1 MGRPSVFCEGPP
13 FLQVAVNELARSCAF
28 ERPFTDFRRL
38 AQLCACLSILA
49 LWGGLAAAAE
59 KTPRNVLVLF
69 SNEAELPANQILL
82 RGLHKVLSEN
92 ASDQPT
98 TYTEFLDLVR
108 FPSEA
113 HQNQLAG
120 FMKEKFAGAR
130 IDLAIVAAR
139 PALDFLSKFR
149 DEIIPGVPI
158 VFAAIGRDDLQNRAL
173 PAAATGIVSRWDIA
187 KTVELAIGLQP
198 DARQILV
205 VTGASNFDKLWEQ
218 DARQQ
223 LRSYEGRFSVT
234 YLAALPLADVL
245 SQVSRLPRSAIIIVP
260 IFLEDGDGVRYIPR
274 DVIQK
279 MTLAASAPIYAT
291 YDPAIG
297 LGVVGGYMDTFE
309 QVGRATGH
317 LALRILNGE
326 KPETIVPYEAETHR
340 YIVDWRQLQ
349 HWGLDES
356 ALPPGTEIRY
366 KQPTAWEQY
375 ESGIIL
381 IAVALLLQSILILK
395 FYAEARKRRLAEQQA
410 QASNERMDLAISAV
424 DLGVWDWD
432 LKADTIWA
440 TKSCL
445 EMFGLRANE
454 PLTRRPFADTIPP
467 EDRSRVQSEIDDAIA
482 KRQPFETEY
491 RIVLPNEPPRWIATK
506 GSPREDEGE
515 GVRRLVEVVHDVTA
529 RKQAELEAE
538 QQRQEL
544 AHLTRVSIL
553 GALSGALAHEL
564 NQPLTAILANAEAA
578 TYILSQDP
586 VDMEEIRQILQDIA
600 HDDKRAGDVIK
611 HLRAL
616 LKKDE
621 GLMQT
626 ISVNDLVAQVLALAH
641 SDLILKDVAVSKQ
654 LGYELPAIYGD
665 PVQLQQVLLNLIIN
679 ACEAMSGKPTGDRL
693 LSVETASNGNGEIR
707 VSIGDTGEGISPAV
721 SEKLFDP
728 FYTTK
733 TLGLGLGLP
742 ICRSIITAHGGR
754 LWAEPANKDGAVFHV
769 ELPIQTGSHA

>member
-1 MGRPSVFCEGPP
+1 MAFGAGP
-13 FLQVAVNELARSCAF
+13 LAAPRM
-28 ERPFTDFRRL
+28 
-38 AQLCACLSILA
+38 QLCKYSCVLRFVELCAVISLLIFSDTFT
-49 LWGGLAAAAE
+49 AAAE
-59 KTPRNVLVLF
+59 KAPKNVLILF
-69 SNEAELPANQILL
+69 SNEAELPANQIFLHGL
-82 RGLHKVLSEN
+82 REVLIEGT
-92 ASDQPT
+92 SDSPT

-108 FPSEA
+108 FPARE
-113 HQNQLAG
+113 HQDRLVALIRQKYAG
-120 FMKEKFAGAR
+120 IRF
-130 IDLAIVAAR
+130 DLAIGAG
-139 PALDFLSKFR
+139 PQALDFLNKFR
-149 DEIIPGVPI
+149 EEITPGIPI
-158 VFAAIGRDDLQNRAL
+158 EFAAIGRDDLQKRVL
-173 PAAATGIVSRWDIA
+173 PPATTGIVSRWDIER
-187 KTVELAIGLQP
+187 TLELAIGLQP
-198 DARQILV
+198 DAHRIV
-205 VTGASNFDKLWEQ
+205 FIAGASNFDKLWEAE
-218 DARQQ
+218 AREK
-223 LRSYEGRFSVT
+223 LRPYEGRYAVS
-234 YLAALPLADVL
+234 YLTGLALADVL
-245 SQVSRLPRSAIIIVP
+245 DRVRELPRDTIIIAPV
-260 IFLEDGDGVRYIPR
+260 FFEGGDGKRYIPR
-274 DVIQK
+274 DALEKIAR
-279 MTLAASAPIYAT
+279 AAGAPTYAS
-291 YDPAIG
+291 YDPMIG
-297 LGVVGGYMDTFE
+297 LGPVGGYMDTFDG
-309 QVGRATGH
+309 VGRAAGR

-326 KPETIVPYEAETHR
+326 KAESIAPYEGETHR
-340 YIVDWRQLQ
+340 HIVDWRQLER
-349 HWGLDES
+349 WGLDAS

-366 KQPTAWEQY
+366 KQPTAWELY
-375 ESGIIL
+375 KSGIIF

-395 FYAEARKRRLAEQQA
+395 FYAEARKRRLAEQQV
-410 QASNERMDLAISAV
+410 QASKERMDLAISAV

-445 EMFGLRANE
+445 EMFGLRDNE
-454 PLTRRPFADTIPP
+454 PLTRRSFADTILP
-467 EDRSRVQSEIDDAIA
+467 EDRSRVQSEIEVAIA

-491 RIVLPNEPPRWIATK
+491 RVMLPNESPRWIATK
-506 GSPREDEGE
+506 GSPRQDEGQ
-515 GVRRLVEVVHDVTA
+515 GVRRLVGVVHDVTA

-544 AHLTRVSIL
+544 SHLTRVSIL

-586 VDMEEIRQILQDIA
+586 VDMEEIRQILQDIV

-621 GLMQT
+621 SLMQT
-626 ISVNDLVAQVLALAH
+626 ISVNELVAEVLALAH

-654 LGYELPAIYGD
+654 LGYELPAIHGD
-665 PVQLQQVLLNLIIN
+665 PIQLQQVLLNLIIN

-754 LWAEPANKDGAVFHV
+754 LWAEPADKDGAVFHV
-769 ELPIQTGSHA
+769 ELPIQTESHA